1 MSDITV
7 MVSTHKQ
14 YRMPEDPIYLPVFG
28 GAALAEETPGDYRR
42 DDEGENISA
51 KNPYF
56 CELTVL
62 YWGWKN
68 LDCGY
73 LGLVQYRRHFA
84 ERTHRQEPFDM
95 ILPGTQIRR
104 ILEKHRIIVPNKRR
118 YFIET
123 IYSHYK
129 HTHYANQLDQTRE
142 IISYIFPGYLR
153 SFDRIMKRR
162 SAYMF
167 NMMIM
172 EKPLVDAYCE
182 WLFTILF
189 QLEKYIDIRGLSA
202 YQGRFYGRVS
212 EILFN
217 VWLDHQIRQ
226 GALKRRDIAA
236 VPVLHMEKINWPAKI
251 AAFLNAKFFGK
262 KYEGSF

>member
-1 MSDITV
+1 MKDITV
-7 MVSTHKQ
+7 MVSTHKE
-14 YRMPEDPIYLPVFG
+14 YRMPDDPIYLPVYG
-28 GAALAEETPGDYRR
+28 GAVSAGRVPEAYRR
-42 DDEGENISA
+42 DDEGKNISA
-51 KNPYF
+51 KNPHF

-68 LDCGY
+68 LDSDY

-84 ERTHRQEPFDM
+84 EYGQRQDPFEM
-95 ILPGTQIRR
+95 ILPGERIRS
-104 ILEKHRIIVPNKRR
+104 ILQTRRLIVPKKRR

-142 IISYIFPGYLR
+142 IISYIYPGYLR

-172 EKPLVDAYCE
+172 PKNLVNDYCE

-189 QLEKYIDIRGLSA
+189 QLEKYIDVHGLSA

-226 GALKRRDIAA
+226 GSLKRRDIAE
-236 VPVLHMEKINWPAKI
+236 VPVLHVEKIDWPVKI
-251 AAFLNAKFFGK
+251 SAFLKAKFLGK